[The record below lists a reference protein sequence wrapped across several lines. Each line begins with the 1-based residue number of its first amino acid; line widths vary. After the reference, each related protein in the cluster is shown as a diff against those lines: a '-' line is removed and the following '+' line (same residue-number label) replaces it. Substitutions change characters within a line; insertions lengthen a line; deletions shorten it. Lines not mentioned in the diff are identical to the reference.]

1 MSQRLGICI
10 VGSNGA
16 VASTVIAGVALMRR
30 GLVPKNGM
38 VTETELVKGLG
49 LAPLDTL
56 VFGGWDLK
64 PGSIYDAA
72 VHHGVIPR
80 HLLDAVR
87 EELDAIQPWPAVAS
101 SKYLTAMAGKNV
113 VTAPT
118 YREELAILESHIA
131 AFKKQNDLSKVVIVN
146 LTSTEK
152 FTEVSDVH
160 RSLAAFEAGLDA
172 SDENISPA
180 MKYLYLSCKLGIPH
194 ANFTPSLT
202 KVPALEKLSEQSGV
216 PVAGEDGKTG
226 QTLLKTMIAPGLV
239 VRQIKVDGW
248 FSTNILGNNDG
259 LVLND
264 PAANKTK
271 VTSKMSVLD
280 SILGYPV
287 ADHQVH
293 IHYYRPRG
301 DDKEAWDNIDLE
313 GFLGE
318 RMQLKINFLCKDS
331 ILAAPLV
338 IDLARLLE
346 YAQRN
351 GERGIQRQLSVFFKA
366 PYHTDGE
373 TPTHDLFAQY
383 EMLKDWLHKTAQKG
397 ADGRTAAVA
406 K

>member
-1 MSQRLGICI
+1 MSQRLGVCI

-16 VASTVIAGVALMRR
+16 VASTVIAGCVLMRK
-30 GLVPKNGM
+30 GLVPRSGM
-38 VTETELVKGLG
+38 ITETPAFMRGLN
-49 LAPLDTL
+49 LAPLEGL

-64 PGSIYDAA
+64 AGSTYAA
-72 VHHGVIPR
+72 AIEHGVIPR
-80 HLLDAVR
+80 HLLDAVKDDL
-87 EELDAIQPWPAVAS
+87 EAINPWPGVTS
-101 SKYLTAMAGKNV
+101 PRFLTAMAGKNV
-113 VTAPT
+113 VAGATF
-118 YREELAILESHIA
+118 REELAILEGHLA
-131 AFKKQNDLSKVVIVN
+131 AFKRAHDLSRVVIVN

-152 FTEVSDVH
+152 FTQVTDVH

-172 SDENISPA
+172 SDPMISPA

-202 KVPALEKLSEQSGV
+202 KVPALEKLSEQTGT

-239 VRQIKVDGW
+239 VRQLKVDGW

-264 PAANKTK
+264 PEANKTK

-287 ADHQVH
+287 PDHQVH

-346 YAQRN
+346 SARQH
-351 GERGIQRQLSVFFKA
+351 GERGIQRQLSVFFKS
-366 PYHTDGE
+366 PYATDGE
-373 TPTHDLFAQY
+373 TPVHDLFAQF
-383 EMLKDWLHKTAQKG
+383 EMLKQWV
-397 ADGRTAAVA
+397 AAHEGKKPVDD
-406 K
+406 KSTR